1 MSRNAITVSGLSKMF
16 HVGRLQGAEKTLQET
31 LAEAIASPF
40 RRISGLLQGK
50 SAAVSDLDQEYW
62 ALRDVS
68 FSVDKGEVVAIIGR
82 NGAGKS
88 TLLKLLSRIT
98 EPTTGSA
105 TIKGRIGSLLEVGTG
120 FHPELTGRE
129 NVFLNGSILGM
140 RKKEVERK
148 FDEIVEF
155 SGIQKFIDTPV
166 KHYSSGMRVRLAFSV
181 AAHLEPEVMFVDE
194 VLAVG
199 DAGFRKKCLEKVRSI
214 AQGGSTVLV
223 VTHNAQ
229 QVTSL
234 CSRAIWLSD
243 GRLVDDG
250 DAARVVTRYLS
261 DAIGLG
267 AERIFEEKDTASNDV
282 ARIRAVRVRDQ
293 RGEINNN
300 IDVRERFCIETE
312 VEVLKPGRGFVLKYD
327 LETSDN
333 VGAFSSLDTNNP
345 TWRNRT
351 WEVGV
356 HTLRMWVPANFLQ
369 VDTYPLKA
377 ILWQWTPEK
386 ETVWHS
392 ADIVCV
398 HVLDQLEGPS
408 AVAGMTTGYFT
419 GAIRP
424 IMEWE
429 MESGPTL
436 RKVGNT

>member
-1 MSRNAITVSGLSKMF
+1 MTQTVIQVEGLSKRF
-16 HVGRLQGAEKTLQET
+16 YVGAVRTEKTLQEQ
-31 LAEAIASPF
+31 LAEMAMAPF
-40 RRISGLLQGK
+40 RRAAGLLRGNA
-50 SAAVSDLDQEYW
+50 AAVSNLEEEYW

-68 FSVDKGEVVAIIGR
+68 FNVTKGEVVAIIGR

-88 TLLKLLSRIT
+88 TLLKVLSRIT
-98 EPTTGSA
+98 EPTSGSA
-105 TIKGRIGSLLEVGTG
+105 IIHGRIGSLLEVGTG

-129 NVFLNGSILGM
+129 NVYLNGSILGM
-140 RKKEVERK
+140 RQKEVAQK

-155 SGIQKFIDTPV
+155 SGIHKFIDTPV

-214 AQGGSTVLV
+214 AQGGSTVMV

-234 CSRAIWLSD
+234 CQRALWLSN
-243 GRLVDDG
+243 GQLIDDG
-250 DAARVVTRYLS
+250 DATTVVTRYLS
-261 DAIGLG
+261 EAIGLG
-267 AERIFEEKDTASNDV
+267 AERVFADTEKAGNDAV
-282 ARIRAVRVRDQ
+282 RIRAVRVRD
-293 RGEINNN
+293 RLGVVNNN
-300 IDVRERFCIETE
+300 IDVRERFCIETQI
-312 VEVLKPGRGFVLKYD
+312 EVLKPGFAFVLKYD

-351 WEVGV
+351 WDVGV

-377 ILWQWTPEK
+377 ILWQWLPEK
-386 ETVWHS
+386 EYVWYS

-398 HVLDQLEGPS
+398 HMLDQLEGPS
-408 AVAGMTTGYFT
+408 AVAGMTTGQFT

-429 MESGPTL
+429 MESGTAL
-436 RKVGNT
+436 RKVSNT